1 MSRDTGAAK
10 KRTSVAGASAS
21 PWAPFRH
28 RAYAVIWT
36 ATLIANIGYW
46 MYSAASGWLMTS
58 LDAHPLM
65 VSLVQVAASLPMF
78 LFALPAGALADIV
91 DRRQFLVGVE
101 VGTTATATVLAALV
115 SFGLV
120 TPASL
125 LFFVFLAG
133 TGSALGAPA
142 WQSVVPQLV
151 PREYLPAAVAAD
163 SVGINISR
171 AIGPALGG
179 VLIAVVGI
187 ATPFW
192 ANAIANLATVTAL
205 LWWRPPPRTAA
216 SVPAERFASAV
227 RMGLR
232 YSRNNLPL
240 RATLKRAA
248 GFFVVASAYW
258 ALLPLVARLQIAGG
272 AELYGLLLGAIGAG
286 AIAGAIALSWI
297 KAKVGPDR
305 IVAFGTFGTALA
317 LLLFGLARGP
327 ATAVAASA
335 IAGVAWISVVATL
348 NVSAQIALPDWVRA
362 RGLAIYVTVFFG
374 AMTIGS
380 IVWGELAAHTGLPPT
395 LYIAAASAVLAVPL
409 SSRWRLLTAAGLD
422 LAPSMHWPPPVVAH
436 EIEGDQG
443 PVLITIAY
451 QVLPQNR
458 DAFLFAMETLSRE
471 RKRDGAYAYGV
482 FEDAAHPG
490 RFVETFLVES
500 WLEHL
505 RQHQRVTN
513 ADRSQEEEIL
523 RLTQGP
529 PQVTHL
535 IAASHATTSL
545 KKP

>member
-1 MSRDTGAAK
+1 MSPDTGIAK
-10 KRTSVAGASAS
+10 KRTPVTEASAS

-91 DRRQFLVGVE
+91 DRRLLLIGVE
-101 VGTTATATVLAALV
+101 IGTTTSATALAALV
-115 SFGLV
+115 SFDLV

-151 PREYLPAAVAAD
+151 PMGDLPAAVAAD

-179 VLIAVVGI
+179 AHIAVNGI

-192 ANAIANLATVTAL
+192 VNAIANLATVAAL
-205 LWWRPPPRTAA
+205 LWWRPPPRMATHL
-216 SVPAERFASAV
+216 PAERFASAI
-227 RMGLR
+227 RTGFR
-232 YSRNNLPL
+232 YSRNNRPL
-240 RATLKRAA
+240 QATLKRAA

-258 ALLPLVARLQIAGG
+258 ALLPLVARAQIAGG
-272 AELYGLLLGAIGAG
+272 PELYGLLLGAIGAG
-286 AIAGAIALSWI
+286 ALAGAFALSGM
-297 KAKVGPDR
+297 KARLGPNR
-305 IVAFGTFGTALA
+305 IAASGTLGTAVA
-317 LLLFGLARGP
+317 LLLFGLAREP
-327 ATAVAASA
+327 VMAAAASL
-335 IAGVAWISVVATL
+335 IAGLSWISVVATL

-374 AMTIGS
+374 AMTLGS
-380 IVWGELAAHTGLPPT
+380 IIWGELAAHTGLPLT
-395 LYIAAASAVLAVPL
+395 LYIAAAGAVLAVLL

-443 PVLITIAY
+443 PVLITIEY
-451 QVLPQNR
+451 RILPEDR
-458 DAFLFAMETLSRE
+458 DAFLSVMETLSRE
-471 RKRDGAYAYGV
+471 RKRDGAYACGL
-482 FEDAAHPG
+482 FEDAAQPG

-513 ADRSQEEEIL
+513 ADRNHEEKIL
-523 RLTQGP
+523 RLTQGTP
-529 PQVTHL
+529 RVTHL
-535 IAASHATTSL
+535 IAASPEAATAQ
-545 KKP
+545 KP